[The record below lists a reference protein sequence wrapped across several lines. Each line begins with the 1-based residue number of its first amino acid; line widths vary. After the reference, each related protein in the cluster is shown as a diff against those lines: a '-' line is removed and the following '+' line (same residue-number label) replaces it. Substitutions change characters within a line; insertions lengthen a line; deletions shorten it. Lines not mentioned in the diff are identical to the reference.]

1 MSILSVITEL
11 RSTNSRL
18 EKEAILKKHVDN
30 SSLKSVMI
38 RALASHIQYYQRKI
52 PAYSTNGKNV
62 ELIEALERMNDLA
75 DRKVTGNKAIEF
87 LSNILSDVSAD
98 DAKVIEL
105 IIKKDL
111 DCGVSTP
118 TVNKIWKDLIPT
130 FDTMLCTPMNDKVLA
145 KMVYPAIA
153 QKKLDGLRC
162 NVVVNAGAVTF
173 YSRNGKTFDLLGNL
187 EKEFIEA
194 AKGADVVFDGELL
207 VSENGVELDRQTGNG
222 ILNKANK
229 GTISEAEAAKIT
241 MTIWDV
247 IPYNNWVE
255 QKDPTPYVER
265 FDYLTTLGL
274 TGKLSVVPSFVVDS
288 LDEARAIYEDYYAQ
302 GFEGII
308 LKSMEAIW
316 EPKRSQSQIKFKGE
330 ETTSLRVVAIQ
341 GGSVGSKYEG
351 QIGALLCESEDGKVK
366 VSVGSGLNDDDR
378 KNGDFLGK
386 IIEVKYNTKIKSKGS
401 DTYSLFL
408 PRYLEVRIDRDEADM
423 FDHIK

>member
-18 EKEAILKKHVDN
+18 EKEAILKKYIDN
-30 SSLKSVMI
+30 TVLKSVLI

-52 PAYSTNGKNV
+52 PVYSTNGKNV

-75 DRKVTGNKAIEF
+75 DRKVTGNAAIEF

-118 TVNKIWKDLIPT
+118 TVNKIWEDLIPT
-130 FDTMLCTPMNDKVLA
+130 FDTMLCSPMSDKLLD

-162 NVVVNAGAVTF
+162 NVVVKSGTVTF

-187 EKEFIEA
+187 EQEFLDA
-194 AKGADVVFDGELL
+194 SKGADIVFDGELL
-207 VSENGVELDRQTGNG
+207 VSENGKELDRQTGNG

-241 MTIWDV
+241 MVIWDV
-247 IPYNNWVE
+247 INYDNWVN
-255 QKDPTPYVER
+255 QKDPTPYINR
-265 FDYLTTLGL
+265 FDYLSTLGL
-274 TGKLSVVPSFVVDS
+274 NGKLSVVPSQIVNS
-288 LDEARAIYEDYYAQ
+288 LDEAREIYEDYYAR

-308 LKSMEAIW
+308 LKSMNAIW
-316 EPKRSQSQIKFKGE
+316 EPKRSTSQIKFKGE
-330 ETTSLRVVAIQ
+330 ETTSLRVIAIQ
-341 GGSVGSKYEG
+341 EGKEDSKYKG
-351 QIGALLCESEDGKVK
+351 QIGALLCESEDGKLR
-366 VSVGSGLNDDDR
+366 VSVGSGLTDEDR
-378 KNGDFLGK
+378 KSGDFLCK

-401 DTYSLFL
+401 DVYSLFL
-408 PRYLEVRIDRDEADM
+408 PRYIEVRFDRDEADM